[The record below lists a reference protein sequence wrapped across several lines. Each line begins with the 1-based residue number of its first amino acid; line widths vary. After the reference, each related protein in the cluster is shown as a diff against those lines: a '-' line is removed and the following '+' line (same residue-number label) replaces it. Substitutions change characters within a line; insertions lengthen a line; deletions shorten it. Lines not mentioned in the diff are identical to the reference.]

1 MYRKILLALDNSDSD
16 QAFLEH
22 IPALAALA
30 GSEILL
36 LHVADGWVARN
47 FNQLQLA
54 ASQEMVDDWDY
65 LERMAELLRAHGLQV
80 KTTLAL
86 GNPPSQIIKTAANEA
101 CDLIA
106 MVSHGHRLIG
116 DILHGSTI
124 DAVRHGARVAVL
136 AIPARGAK
144 AE

>member
-1 MYRKILLALDNSDSD
+1 MYRKILLALDNTDSD

-22 IPALAALA
+22 IPALATMA
-30 GSEILL
+30 GSELLL

-86 GNPPSQIIKTAANEA
+86 GNPPSQIIKTAANEE

-136 AIPARGAK
+136 AIPARPAK

>member
-1 MYRKILLALDNSDSD
+1 MYRKILLALDNTDSD

-22 IPALAALA
+22 IPALATMA

-86 GNPPSQIIKTAANEA
+86 GNPPSQIIKTAANEE

-136 AIPARGAK
+136 AIPARPAK

>member
-1 MYRKILLALDNSDSD
+1 MYRKILLALDNTDSD

-22 IPALAALA
+22 IPALATMA
-30 GSEILL
+30 GSELLL

-86 GNPPSQIIKTAANEA
+86 GNPPSQIIKTAANES

-136 AIPARGAK
+136 AIPARPAK